1 MIWSYNEAD
10 PTGADA
16 MQHDRLG
23 SRSLNLIGGQLVKN
37 TGVSED
43 EPFLDFTVKNVKS
56 VTTFTELLQSK
67 LINTGHHS
75 NYLLVPDFQSS

>member
-1 MIWSYNEAD
+1 MIWSYNEADPTD

-23 SRSLNLIGGQLVKN
+23 SRSLNFIGGQPVKN

-43 EPFLDFTVKNVKS
+43 EPFLDITVKNVS
-56 VTTFTELLQSK
+56 QS
-67 LINTGHHS
+67 LSIS
-75 NYLLVPDFQSS
+75 ASAV